1 MPAVHRSALVPFSA
15 AKMFNLVNDVSQYP
29 QFLPGC
35 EAARVVEQQESLM
48 IASLLVSKAGVRQWF
63 TTRNELVSNAA
74 ITMNLQEGPFKKL
87 SGGWRFIELE
97 ENACKIE
104 LDLDFEF
111 TNSLAQLAFGKV
123 FSSLAN
129 NMVKAFTERA
139 KEVYRD

>member
-35 EAARVVEQQESLM
+35 EDARIIEQHESLM
-48 IASLLVSKAGVRQWF
+48 VASLLVSKAGVRQWF
-63 TTRNELVSNAA
+63 TTRNELVSNSA

-87 SGGWRFIELE
+87 TGGWRFIELE

-111 TNSLAQLAFGKV
+111 SNSLAQLAFGKV

-129 NMVKAFTERA
+129 NMVKAFTDRA